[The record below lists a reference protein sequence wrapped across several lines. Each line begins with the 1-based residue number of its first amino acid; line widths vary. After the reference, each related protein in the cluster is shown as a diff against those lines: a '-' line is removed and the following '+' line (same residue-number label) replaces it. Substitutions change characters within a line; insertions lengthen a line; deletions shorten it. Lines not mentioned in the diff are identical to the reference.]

1 MKSTEP
7 KINVVIPM
15 AGLGSRFSEKGYL
28 EPKPLIKIFGEP
40 MIKWVHRNIGL
51 DANYIF
57 IVQRQHDEQFNAT
70 SVIREFCPDAQFV
83 FLDKVTDGAA
93 RSLLMA
99 KELINNDT
107 PLFIVNSDNMIEWN
121 NIHTIQSLLDSG
133 VDGGIITTYG
143 EGPKWS
149 YASLDADGFVTK
161 TAEKIEISN
170 NATTGHYY
178 WAKGKFF
185 VESAEKMI
193 EKNIRYNNEFY
204 IAPVYNECIEKGR
217 KIVTCPCEKF
227 WSVGTPED
235 LDNFIHNCDV
245 SKVKNSIV
253 T

>member
-1 MKSTEP
+1 
-7 KINVVIPM
+7 M

-28 EPKPLIKIFGEP
+28 EPKPLIKIFDEP

-51 DANYIF
+51 EANYIF
-57 IVQRQHDEQFNAT
+57 ILQKQHDEQFNAT
-70 SVIREFCPDAQFV
+70 GIIREFCKDAQFV

-99 KELINNDT
+99 KNLINNEL
-107 PLFIVNSDNMIEWN
+107 PLFIVNSDNMIEWDP
-121 NIHTIQSLLDSG
+121 IQTINKFSESG
-133 VDGGIITTYG
+133 IDGGIITTYG

-149 YASLDADGFVTK
+149 YASTDNDGFVIK

-178 WAKGKFF
+178 WAQGRYF

-204 IAPVYNECIEKGR
+204 IAPVYNECIEQGR
-217 KIVTCPCEKF
+217 KIITYPCDKF

-235 LDNFIHNCDV
+235 LENFISNCDI
-245 SKVKNSIV
+245 SKVKYPEI
-253 T
+253 TRFEP